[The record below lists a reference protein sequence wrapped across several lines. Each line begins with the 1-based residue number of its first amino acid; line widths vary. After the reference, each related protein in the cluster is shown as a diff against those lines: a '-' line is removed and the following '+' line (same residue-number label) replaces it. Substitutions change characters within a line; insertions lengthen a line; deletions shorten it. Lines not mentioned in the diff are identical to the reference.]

1 MPAPG
6 AVRRRGCESCRARHI
21 KCDKGDPCGQ
31 CVSKGRS
38 CVRATK
44 LKFRHITVTGDG
56 DGNRGEPQYEFSETQ
71 KWCKINSKRI
81 RFIDETTDI
90 NSIHNDDYDSDE
102 DIVSEEEPALPS
114 PPKANQRRRRESSNR
129 VAWAPF
135 SDVGNSNLN
144 PSGPE
149 EGSPLPIERG
159 IPYPLTKLPALHPHA
174 PYDSP
179 DSAGQASLDD
189 LPRTVSPV
197 PRSQL
202 SGPIGSI
209 SSIGSNSV
217 SEDPS
222 LPEPQR
228 SFHSSNFPL
237 KDHREANLVRYFL
250 EFIAPPFDYG
260 DPHHRFTTVLPQHAA
275 ISPLLLNAILAI
287 AAKSR
292 DEEETLAFFDKPAE
306 HYYAVALN
314 LLSPVLIDHSAEVDD
329 LHVTAAVLLRLY
341 NSISELDLASLDK
354 PLVDHSTIWEFL
366 TSRANFTTKG
376 SLSEAAFSGWLRLE
390 IWRSVMQQETLEFRL
405 DHLDLDRSLQPADD
419 ETWAWRMILHTIDI
433 IGYCFGDET
442 NSAVY
447 EKLSNY
453 AAQWMK
459 AAPETFLP
467 IFVENPPN
475 EGVFPEILLINDSV
489 VVGLQF
495 YHLNRILLTAHNPN
509 VPRLGKNLKLAAQTL
524 DNEIINDI
532 KIMCGIAESHGRS
545 TPAHIIAC
553 MGIALAGDRFRSYP
567 EQEALCQ
574 VFSSTAEAY
583 AWDTALILQHLKDAW
598 GWPEDMVAE
607 PT

>member
-1 MPAPG
+1 M
-6 AVRRRGCESCRARHI
+6 
-21 KCDKGDPCGQ
+21 Q
-31 CVSKGRS
+31 
-38 CVRATK
+38 ATK
-44 LKFRHITVTGDG
+44 ETRVFRHITVTGDG
-56 DGNRGEPQYEFSETQ
+56 EGNRGEPQYEFSETQ

-90 NSIHNDDYDSDE
+90 NSIHNDYDSDE
-102 DIVSEEEPALPS
+102 DIVSEEEPAPPS

-135 SDVGNSNLN
+135 SDVGQSNLHA
-144 PSGPE
+144 SGPE

-159 IPYPLTKLPALHPHA
+159 IPYPLTKLPALHPHG
-174 PYDSP
+174 PYDSSE
-179 DSAGQASLDD
+179 SAGQASLDD

-237 KDHREANLVRYFL
+237 KDHREADLVRYFL

-260 DPHHRFTTVLPQHAA
+260 DPHRRFTTVLPQHAA

-292 DEEETLAFFDKPAE
+292 DEQETLAFFDKPAE

-314 LLSPVLIDHSAEVDD
+314 LLSPVLIDPSAEVDD

-341 NSISELDLASLDK
+341 TSISELDLASLDK

-390 IWRSVMQQETLEFRL
+390 IWRSVMQQETLKFKL

-467 IFVENPPN
+467 RFVENPRN

-567 EQEALCQ
+567 EQEALCE

-583 AWDTALILQHLKDAW
+583 AWDTAL
-598 GWPEDMVAE
+598 M
-607 PT
+607 

>member
-1 MPAPG
+1 
-6 AVRRRGCESCRARHI
+6 
-21 KCDKGDPCGQ
+21 
-31 CVSKGRS
+31 
-38 CVRATK
+38 
-44 LKFRHITVTGDG
+44 
-56 DGNRGEPQYEFSETQ
+56 
-71 KWCKINSKRI
+71 
-81 RFIDETTDI
+81 
-90 NSIHNDDYDSDE
+90 
-102 DIVSEEEPALPS
+102 
-114 PPKANQRRRRESSNR
+114 
-129 VAWAPF
+129 
-135 SDVGNSNLN
+135 
-144 PSGPE
+144 
-149 EGSPLPIERG
+149 
-159 IPYPLTKLPALHPHA
+159 
-174 PYDSP
+174 
-179 DSAGQASLDD
+179 
-189 LPRTVSPV
+189 
-197 PRSQL
+197 
-202 SGPIGSI
+202 
-209 SSIGSNSV
+209 
-217 SEDPS
+217 
-222 LPEPQR
+222 
-228 SFHSSNFPL
+228 
-237 KDHREANLVRYFL
+237 
-250 EFIAPPFDYG
+250 
-260 DPHHRFTTVLPQHAA
+260 
-275 ISPLLLNAILAI
+275 
-287 AAKSR
+287 
-292 DEEETLAFFDKPAE
+292 
-306 HYYAVALN
+306 
-314 LLSPVLIDHSAEVDD
+314 
-329 LHVTAAVLLRLY
+329 
-341 NSISELDLASLDK
+341 
-354 PLVDHSTIWEFL
+354 
-366 TSRANFTTKG
+366 
-376 SLSEAAFSGWLRLE
+376 
-390 IWRSVMQQETLEFRL
+390 MQQETLEFRL

-583 AWDTALILQHLKDAW
+583 AWDTALMTLSDWNGTDISLQHLKDAW

>member
-1 MPAPG
+1 M
-6 AVRRRGCESCRARHI
+6 
-21 KCDKGDPCGQ
+21 Q
-31 CVSKGRS
+31 
-38 CVRATK
+38 ATK
-44 LKFRHITVTGDG
+44 ETRVVSVHITVTGDG

-102 DIVSEEEPALPS
+102 DIVSEEEPAPPS

-144 PSGPE
+144 SSGPE
-149 EGSPLPIERG
+149 EGSPLPVERG

-292 DEEETLAFFDKPAE
+292 DEEVTLAFFDKPAE

-314 LLSPVLIDHSAEVDD
+314 LLSPVLIDPSAEVDD

-341 NSISELDLASLDK
+341 TSISELDLASLDK

-509 VPRLGKNLKLAAQTL
+509 LPRLGKNLKLAAQTL
-524 DNEIINDI
+524 DVGFLSFITYPDIGMLNFGALVQNEIINDI
-532 KIMCGIAESHGRS
+532 KIMCGIAESHGKS

-583 AWDTALILQHLKDAW
+583 AWDTALMTFSDWNGTNISLQHLKDAW

>member
-1 MPAPG
+1 MFADIIPAVTQ
-6 AVRRRGCESCRARHI
+6 AYQMRQRRSM
-21 KCDKGDPCGQ
+21 
-31 CVSKGRS
+31 
-38 CVRATK
+38 
-44 LKFRHITVTGDG
+44 RHITVTGDG
-56 DGNRGEPQYEFSETQ
+56 DGSRGEPQYEFSETQ

-102 DIVSEEEPALPS
+102 DIVSEEEPAPPS

-129 VAWAPF
+129 VAWAPLG
-135 SDVGNSNLN
+135 DVGPSNLQT
-144 PSGPE
+144 SGPE

-174 PYDSP
+174 P
-179 DSAGQASLDD
+179 
-189 LPRTVSPV
+189 
-197 PRSQL
+197 
-202 SGPIGSI
+202 
-209 SSIGSNSV
+209 
-217 SEDPS
+217 
-222 LPEPQR
+222 
-228 SFHSSNFPL
+228 
-237 KDHREANLVRYFL
+237 
-250 EFIAPPFDYG
+250 
-260 DPHHRFTTVLPQHAA
+260 
-275 ISPLLLNAILAI
+275 
-287 AAKSR
+287 
-292 DEEETLAFFDKPAE
+292 DEEGTLAFFDKPAE

-314 LLSPVLIDHSAEVDD
+314 LLSPVLIDPSAEVDD

-341 NSISELDLASLDK
+341 NSISELDVASLDK

-390 IWRSVMQQETLEFRL
+390 IWRSVMQQEALEFQL
-405 DHLDLDRSLQPADD
+405 EHLDLDRSLQPADD
-419 ETWAWRMILHTIDI
+419 ETWAWRMILHTIDT
-433 IGYCFGDET
+433 IGYCFGDEA

-447 EKLSNY
+447 ERLSNY
-453 AAQWMK
+453 AAQWMR

-475 EGVFPEILLINDSV
+475 EGVFPEVLLINDSV

-495 YHLNRILLTAHNPN
+495 YHLNRILLTAHNPH
-509 VPRLGKNLKLAAQTL
+509 VPRVGKNLKLAAQTL
-524 DNEIINDI
+524 DVGFLSLITHPDIGMLSFGALVQNEIINDI

-583 AWDTALILQHLKDAW
+583 AWDTVLMTLSDWNGTDISLQHLKDAW